1 MINASV
7 GILTYNSEKYLN
19 NCLNS
24 VIDFKEVLIFDGGST
39 DNTLKIAK
47 KYNCIIKKQPRKHK
61 FKNNKIKDFSKLREL
76 ILKSAKYE
84 LVLFLDSDEF
94 LNKSILKK
102 INFYSKS
109 KELKN
114 NYYAFL
120 LGRFPIHK
128 NKIITQKTIFY
139 PNFQPRL
146 FYKSNVKKFLKQVH
160 EKAIP
165 KNKNLLTMKIPHI
178 SIKFPLDSS
187 YQNIFNKCE
196 YYFEIEKIMLSKS
209 KNFFRKLY
217 FVAYRLLV
225 LLKFIT
231 KNIFFNPKM
240 KDYVFKNYEKNLLKL
255 NIIFSI
261 KLLISIFK

>member
-19 NCLNS
+19 KCLNS
-24 VIDFKEVLIFDGGST
+24 VIDFREILIFDGGSS
-39 DNTLKIAK
+39 DNTLGIAR
-47 KYNCIIKKQPRKHK
+47 KYNCIIKKQPRKLK

-76 ILKSAKYE
+76 ILKSSKYE

-102 INFYSKS
+102 INFYSNS
-109 KELKN
+109 KKFKK

-128 NKIITQKTIFY
+128 NKIINQKTVFY

-146 FYKSNVKKFLKQVH
+146 FYKSNVKKFIKQVH

-165 KNKNLLTMKIPHI
+165 KNKNLLTKKIPHV
-178 SIKFPLDSS
+178 SIKFPINSN
-187 YQNIFNKCE
+187 YQNLYNKYK

-209 KNFFRKLY
+209 KNFFRKFY
-217 FVAYRLLV
+217 FVTYRLLV
-225 LLKFIT
+225 LLNFVMKS
-231 KNIFFNPKM
+231 IFFNPKM
-240 KDYVFKNYEKNLLKL
+240 KDYVFKKYEKNLIKL
-255 NIIFSI
+255 NIIFSF
-261 KLLISIFK
+261 KLLLSIFK